1 MRINNY
7 NYIYQF
13 AKLTFKNC
21 NYTIY
26 IGSTAIMQLAATKQ
40 LA

>member
-7 NYIYQF
+7 NYNYQF
-13 AKLTFKNC
+13 PKLTLV
-21 NYTIY
+21 TILYNY